1 METKTMNF
9 EQALSHLKRQKKS
22 GQSIVTRQAY
32 GSSKASPKVLLQYP
46 DEFSKMTESYLYMEK
61 FQDSKLKRFPLD
73 LSCESILADDWIIL
87 Q

>member
-1 METKTMNF
+1 METKPISF

-22 GQSIVTRQAY
+22 GQHIVTRQAY
-32 GSSKASPKVLLQYP
+32 GSTEASPKVLLQMP

-61 FQDSKLKRFPLD
+61 IQDCKLKRFPLD